1 LTISDDTS
9 MSIDDVSS
17 HDGSLLSEESN
28 SPSPQA
34 VKLPLKE
41 DSGFFT
47 VFTNI
52 GEAFGDWEQ

>member
-1 LTISDDTS
+1 

-34 VKLPLKE
+34 VKLPFKE